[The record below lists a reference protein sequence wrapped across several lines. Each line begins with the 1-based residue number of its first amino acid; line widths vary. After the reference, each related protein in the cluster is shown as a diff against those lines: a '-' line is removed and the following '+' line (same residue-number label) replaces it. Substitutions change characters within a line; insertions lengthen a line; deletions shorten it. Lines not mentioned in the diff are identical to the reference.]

1 MDVEFISKLV
11 IVDKKNFSL
20 LDKLERAERR
30 KIKCRFNLDQIVDDE
45 IIAYVFDDSDKSLKK
60 ALKQLEIAIANEY
73 SVLSKL
79 YNRGLEFSSIRDA
92 LNFYDSVRA
101 LHVVRGSKST
111 CGE

>member
-1 MDVEFISKLV
+1 MDVEFISKFV

-45 IIAYVFDDSDKSLKK
+45 IIAYVFDDSAESLKK

-79 YNRGLEFSSIRDA
+79 HNRGLAFSSIRDA

-101 LHVVRGSKST
+101 LHGRKIQ
-111 CGE
+111 